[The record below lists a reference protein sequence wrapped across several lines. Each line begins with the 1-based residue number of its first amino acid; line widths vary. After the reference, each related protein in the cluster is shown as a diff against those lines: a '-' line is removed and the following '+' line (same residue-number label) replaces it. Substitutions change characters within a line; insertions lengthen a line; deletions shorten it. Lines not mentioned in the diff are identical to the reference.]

1 MITVQKQSVI
11 NLLMVEYMAD
21 FHAVNDKLRFL
32 ERKYNQTWDVFS
44 QEVESASEE
53 DFEQWDDYI
62 EWKAYVRAANNL
74 AIKMDE
80 VKHGNFE
87 IA

>member
-1 MITVQKQSVI
+1 MITIQKQSVI
-11 NLLMVEYMAD
+11 NWLTIEYMAD
-21 FHAVNDKLRFL
+21 SHTVNENLRLL
-32 ERKYNQTWDVFS
+32 ERKYNQTWEAFS

-53 DFEQWDDYI
+53 DFERWDDYI
-62 EWKAYVRAANNL
+62 EWKAYRRSADDL
-74 AIKMDE
+74 AIKMSE

>member
-21 FHAVNDKLRFL
+21 FHAVNDELRFL
-32 ERKYNQTWDVFS
+32 EHKYNQTWDVFS
-44 QEVESASEE
+44 QAVKSASEE

-62 EWKAYVRAANNL
+62 EWKGYVRAANNL

>member
-1 MITVQKQSVI
+1 MITIQKQSVI

-44 QEVESASEE
+44 QAVESASEE